1 MIDLLTRGLIYISLC
16 LLVPNIIAGAKI
28 MNLLKNENPDF
39 SWDVKLDKSLQ
50 QPVRVI
56 AAKQNVEIRQFIS
69 DKIREIIASESE

>member
-1 MIDLLTRGLIYISLC
+1 
-16 LLVPNIIAGAKI
+16 